1 MQLIQTEKPYKN
13 KIDLSKITNT
23 DINWMLGN
31 YFYKSSWG
39 DKMYVQK
46 LQLYVGPS
54 QALIFILN
62 KLSDSV
68 DFNFT
73 WYSILNY
80 LDLVPFG
87 S

>member
-13 KIDLSKITNT
+13 EIGISKIANT

-31 YFYKSSWG
+31 YFYKSSRG
-39 DKMYVQK
+39 DNMYVQK
-46 LQLYVGPS
+46 LQLIVGPS

-73 WYSILNY
+73 SYLILHIWT
-80 LDLVPFG
+80 
-87 S
+87 